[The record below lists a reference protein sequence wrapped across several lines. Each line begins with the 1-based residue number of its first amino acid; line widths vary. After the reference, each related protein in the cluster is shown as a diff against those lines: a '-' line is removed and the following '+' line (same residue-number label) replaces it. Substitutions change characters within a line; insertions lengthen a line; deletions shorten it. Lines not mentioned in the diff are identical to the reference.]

1 MNEKRDVF
9 PDGHPKYPTCGHL
22 SFPHLY
28 FHLRGMKKEKDMVI
42 QVRIRHT
49 ELKSESQGGVL
60 LPGHRW
66 GIFKWPSGVLEEM
79 KKGWRFSRNKMI
91 KESVGALVYLLVIYG
106 LLLLIFILFLT
117 DIINASTLLV
127 SLIIWS
133 VGHILMDIGDSI
145 HTHTRLI
152 LKLLVEQNEIL
163 QSMKVDSNN

>member
-1 MNEKRDVF
+1 MNEKRD
-9 PDGHPKYPTCGHL
+9 
-22 SFPHLY
+22 
-28 FHLRGMKKEKDMVI
+28 
-42 QVRIRHT
+42 
-49 ELKSESQGGVL
+49 
-60 LPGHRW
+60 
-66 GIFKWPSGVLEEM
+66 VLEEM

-91 KESVGALVYLLVIYG
+91 KESMGALVYLLIIYG